1 MAGEPVSE
9 REGDPRPLLPVLTG
23 QRRCP
28 VQTSLLSPILPVR
41 FDSLKL
47 LLLIWCVTDLVARRE
62 FVKKNYGDIKAR
74 NPSLPFLVRECSGVQ
89 PQLWARY
96 GTHPS
101 ISSSFFLLPWLKI

>member
-28 VQTSLLSPILPVR
+28 VQTSLLSSTLPVR
-41 FDSLKL
+41 FDSLNL
-47 LLLIWCVTDLVARRE
+47 LLLIWCVADLVARRE

-96 GTHPS
+96 GTRPS
-101 ISSSFFLLPWLKI
+101 ISSSFCCCG